1 MAESNL
7 DYDQLVELIKEKKEE
22 DEKKDRRKGINWV
35 SVIATVLS
43 LAAWVIMLAVWYV
56 LDTAAPAREYG
67 WLSFFAVN
75 FDTTLPYR
83 TRWNYS
89 LVYLAYILM
98 LASLGACAI
107 SILLGRMRKKRK
119 TDRIN
124 KSVYII
130 AGITVI
136 GFIVFLFRFWYVLF

>member
-1 MAESNL
+1 MEESDL
-7 DYDQLVELIKEKKEE
+7 IYEELVELIKEKNKE
-22 DEKKDRRKGINWV
+22 DERKDRRKRINWV

-56 LDTAAPAREYG
+56 LYEAAPEKEYG

-75 FDTTLPYR
+75 FDTVASYR
-83 TRWNYS
+83 TRWNYN
-89 LVYLAYILM
+89 LVYLAYVLILVSM
-98 LASLGACAI
+98 GSCAI

-119 TDRIN
+119 TDRIH
-124 KSVYII
+124 KSVYVI

-136 GFIVFLFRFWYVLF
+136 GFIVFLIRFWYVLF

>member
-1 MAESNL
+1 VEESDL
-7 DYDQLVELIKEKKEE
+7 IYEELVELIKEKNKE
-22 DEKKDRRKGINWV
+22 DERKDRRKRINWV

-56 LDTAAPAREYG
+56 LYEAAPEKEYG

-75 FDTTLPYR
+75 FDTVASYR
-83 TRWNYS
+83 TRWNYN
-89 LVYLAYILM
+89 LVYLAYVLILVSM
-98 LASLGACAI
+98 GSCAI

-119 TDRIN
+119 TDRIH
-124 KSVYII
+124 KSVYVI

-136 GFIVFLFRFWYVLF
+136 GFIVFLIRFWYVLF